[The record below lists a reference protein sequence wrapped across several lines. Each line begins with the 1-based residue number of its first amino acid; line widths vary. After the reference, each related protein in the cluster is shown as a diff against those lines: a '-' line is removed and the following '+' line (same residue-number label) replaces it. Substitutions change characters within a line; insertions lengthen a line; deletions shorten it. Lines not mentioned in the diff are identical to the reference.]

1 MYTKVTQKELAE
13 VLDYYR
19 QDRKNC
25 LYSYIDLKKYGL
37 GNPHLSVYID
47 RGLVTDQGY
56 ADTLQAETMH
66 DILKEADTL
75 QAGTADSTLTAGG
88 LRCVLLQYYT
98 GINVFSYK
106 NNLDVPA
113 TVAFLQE
120 KQPSMIN
127 GPLETLEKL
136 YPYFRETYDFE
147 AGYVTELLEKPGR
160 GPAIIPAE
168 STVRENGTPDAR
180 AMQNADESDAETQA
194 EFPVEKAGEAELP
207 EIAALICTDEGVGG
221 TYTPE
226 GLAAQLLERQRDGFG
241 RNYFIRQNG
250 RIVCHAGTYAEVDD
264 LAVVS
269 GVITAA
275 DSRGQNL
282 ADRVVSK
289 LNKELLAEGKHPCL
303 FYYTKSAARLYAKTG
318 YAAGTGWAKLI
329 RKQG

>member
-37 GNPHLSVYID
+37 GNPHLSLYID

-66 DILKEADTL
+66 DILKEADTS
-75 QAGTADSTLTAGG
+75 QAGAADSALTAGA

-147 AGYVTELLEKPGR
+147 AGYVTELLEKPKD
-160 GPAIIPAE
+160 E
-168 STVRENGTPDAR
+168 SMSET
-180 AMQNADESDAETQA
+180 DESDAETQA

-269 GVITAA
+269 GVITAE

-318 YAAGTGWAKLI
+318 YAAGTGWEKLI

>member
-66 DILKEADTL
+66 DILKEADTS
-75 QAGTADSTLTAGG
+75 QAGTADSALTAGA

-147 AGYVTELLEKPGR
+147 AGYVTELLEKPKD
-160 GPAIIPAE
+160 E
-168 STVRENGTPDAR
+168 SMSET
-180 AMQNADESDAETQA
+180 DESDAETQA
-194 EFPVEKAGEAELP
+194 EFLVEKAGEAELP

-269 GVITAA
+269 GVITAE

>member
-37 GNPHLSVYID
+37 GNPHLSVSID

-66 DILKEADTL
+66 DILKEADTS
-75 QAGTADSTLTAGG
+75 QAGAADSALTAGA

-147 AGYVTELLEKPGR
+147 AGYVTELLEKPKD
-160 GPAIIPAE
+160 E
-168 STVRENGTPDAR
+168 SMSET
-180 AMQNADESDAETQA
+180 DESDAETQA

-269 GVITAA
+269 GVITAE

>member
-66 DILKEADTL
+66 DILKEADTS
-75 QAGTADSTLTAGG
+75 QAGMADSALTAGA

-147 AGYVTELLEKPGR
+147 AGYVTELLEKPKD
-160 GPAIIPAE
+160 E
-168 STVRENGTPDAR
+168 SMSET
-180 AMQNADESDAETQA
+180 DESDAETQA

-269 GVITAA
+269 GVITAE

>member
-37 GNPHLSVYID
+37 GNSHLSVYID

-147 AGYVTELLEKPGR
+147 AGYVTELLEKPKD
-160 GPAIIPAE
+160 E
-168 STVRENGTPDAR
+168 SMSET
-180 AMQNADESDAETQA
+180 DESDAETQA

-221 TYTPE
+221 TYTLE

-269 GVITAA
+269 GVITAE

>member
-37 GNPHLSVYID
+37 GNSHLSVYID

-147 AGYVTELLEKPGR
+147 AGYVTELLEKPKD
-160 GPAIIPAE
+160 E
-168 STVRENGTPDAR
+168 SMSET
-180 AMQNADESDAETQA
+180 DESDAETQA

-269 GVITAA
+269 GVITAE

>member
-106 NNLDVPA
+106 NDLDVPA
-113 TVAFLQE
+113 TAAFLAE

-136 YPYFRETYDFE
+136 YPYFRDTYDFE
-147 AGYVTELLEKPGR
+147 AGYVTELLEKPKD
-160 GPAIIPAE
+160 E
-168 STVRENGTPDAR
+168 SMSET
-180 AMQNADESDAETQA
+180 DESDAETQA

-269 GVITAA
+269 GVITAE

-303 FYYTKSAARLYAKTG
+303 FYYTRSAARLYAKTG

>member
-66 DILKEADTL
+66 DILKEADTS
-75 QAGTADSTLTAGG
+75 QTGAADSALTAGA

-147 AGYVTELLEKPGR
+147 AGYVTELLEKPKD
-160 GPAIIPAE
+160 E
-168 STVRENGTPDAR
+168 SMSET
-180 AMQNADESDAETQA
+180 DESDAETQA

-269 GVITAA
+269 GVITAE

>member
-1 MYTKVTQKELAE
+1 MYTKVTEKELAR
-13 VLDYYR
+13 VLEYYR

-37 GNPHLSVYID
+37 DNPHLTVYMD
-47 RGLVTDQGY
+47 RAPG
-56 ADTLQAETMH
+56 ADSQAEK
-66 DILKEADTL
+66 D
-75 QAGTADSTLTAGG
+75 

-98 GINVFSYK
+98 GINVFSDK
-106 NNLDVPA
+106 NDLDVPA
-113 TVAFLQE
+113 TAAFLAE
-120 KQPSMIN
+120 KKPSMIN
-127 GPLETLEKL
+127 GPLVTLEKL
-136 YPYFRETYDFE
+136 YPYFRENYDFE
-147 AGYVTELLEKPGR
+147 AGYVTELVEKPTHEE
-160 GPAIIPAE
+160 AE
-168 STVRENGTPDAR
+168 SGG
-180 AMQNADESDAETQA
+180 ETQ
-194 EFPVEKAGEAELP
+194 EVLPVEKAGEAELP

-221 TYTPE
+221 TYTLE

-241 RNYFIRQNG
+241 RNYFIRKNG

-269 GVITAA
+269 GVITAE

-303 FYYTKSAARLYAKTG
+303 FYYTKSAERLYAKTG
-318 YAAGTGWAKLI
+318 YAKGTGWAKLI

>member
-1 MYTKVTQKELAE
+1 
-13 VLDYYR
+13 
-19 QDRKNC
+19 
-25 LYSYIDLKKYGL
+25 
-37 GNPHLSVYID
+37 
-47 RGLVTDQGY
+47 
-56 ADTLQAETMH
+56 
-66 DILKEADTL
+66 
-75 QAGTADSTLTAGG
+75 
-88 LRCVLLQYYT
+88 
-98 GINVFSYK
+98 
-106 NNLDVPA
+106 
-113 TVAFLQE
+113 
-120 KQPSMIN
+120 MIN
-127 GPLETLEKL
+127 GPLDTLEKL
-136 YPYFRETYDFE
+136 YPYFQETYDFE
-147 AGYVTELLEKPGR
+147 AGYVTELLENPKNGSIPQR
-160 GPAIIPAE
+160 GKKCASREFVDIEFTESAMRPENDIQGKLSVQKTAE
-168 STVRENGTPDAR
+168 SDEGAPD
-180 AMQNADESDAETQA
+180 EII
-194 EFPVEKAGEAELP
+194 VEKAGEAELP

-269 GVITAA
+269 GVITAE

-318 YAAGTGWAKLI
+318 YAAGSGWAKLI

>member
-66 DILKEADTL
+66 DILKEADTS
-75 QAGTADSTLTAGG
+75 QAGAADSALTAGA

-113 TVAFLQE
+113 TVAFLPE
-120 KQPSMIN
+120 KQPTMIN

-147 AGYVTELLEKPGR
+147 AGYVTELLEKPKD
-160 GPAIIPAE
+160 E
-168 STVRENGTPDAR
+168 SMSET
-180 AMQNADESDAETQA
+180 DESDAETQA

-269 GVITAA
+269 GVITAE

>member
-127 GPLETLEKL
+127 GPLKTLEKL

-147 AGYVTELLEKPGR
+147 AGYVTELLEKPKD
-160 GPAIIPAE
+160 E
-168 STVRENGTPDAR
+168 SMSET
-180 AMQNADESDAETQA
+180 DESDAETQA

-269 GVITAA
+269 GVITAE

-303 FYYTKSAARLYAKTG
+303 FYYTQSAARLYAKTG

>member
-66 DILKEADTL
+66 DILKEADTS
-75 QAGTADSTLTAGG
+75 QAGAADSALTAGT

-147 AGYVTELLEKPGR
+147 AGYVTELLEKPKD
-160 GPAIIPAE
+160 E
-168 STVRENGTPDAR
+168 SMSET
-180 AMQNADESDAETQA
+180 DESDAETQA

-269 GVITAA
+269 GVITAE

>member
-106 NNLDVPA
+106 NDLDVPA
-113 TVAFLQE
+113 TAAFLAE

-136 YPYFRETYDFE
+136 YPYFRDTYDFE
-147 AGYVTELLEKPGR
+147 AGYVTELLEKPKD
-160 GPAIIPAE
+160 E
-168 STVRENGTPDAR
+168 SMSET
-180 AMQNADESDAETQA
+180 DESDAETQA

-264 LAVVS
+264 MAVVS
-269 GVITAA
+269 GVITAE

-303 FYYTKSAARLYAKTG
+303 FYYTRSAARLYAKTG

>member
-66 DILKEADTL
+66 DILKEADTS
-75 QAGTADSTLTAGG
+75 QAGTADSALTAGG

-98 GINVFSYK
+98 GINVFSCQ

-113 TVAFLQE
+113 TAAFLAE

-136 YPYFRETYDFE
+136 YPYFRDTYDFE
-147 AGYVTELLEKPGR
+147 AGYVTELLE
-160 GPAIIPAE
+160 
-168 STVRENGTPDAR
+168 NGAPDAR
-180 AMQNADESDAETQA
+180 TMQNADGSDAETQA

-269 GVITAA
+269 GVITAE

>member
-37 GNPHLSVYID
+37 DNPHLSVYID

-66 DILKEADTL
+66 DILKEADTS
-75 QAGTADSTLTAGG
+75 QAGAADSALTAGA

-147 AGYVTELLEKPGR
+147 AGYVTELLEKPKD
-160 GPAIIPAE
+160 E
-168 STVRENGTPDAR
+168 SMSET
-180 AMQNADESDAETQA
+180 DESDAETQA

-269 GVITAA
+269 GVITAE

>member
-66 DILKEADTL
+66 DILKEADTS
-75 QAGTADSTLTAGG
+75 QAGAADSALTAGA

-147 AGYVTELLEKPGR
+147 AGYVTELLEKPKD
-160 GPAIIPAE
+160 E
-168 STVRENGTPDAR
+168 SMSET
-180 AMQNADESDAETQA
+180 DESDAETQA
-194 EFPVEKAGEAELP
+194 EFPVEKAGEAELL

-269 GVITAA
+269 GVITAE

-318 YAAGTGWAKLI
+318 YAAGSGWAKLI

>member
-56 ADTLQAETMH
+56 VDTLQAETMH

-106 NNLDVPA
+106 NDLDVPA
-113 TVAFLQE
+113 TAAFLAE

-136 YPYFRETYDFE
+136 YPYFRDTYDFE
-147 AGYVTELLEKPGR
+147 AGYVTELLEKPKD
-160 GPAIIPAE
+160 E
-168 STVRENGTPDAR
+168 SMSET
-180 AMQNADESDAETQA
+180 DESDAETQA

-241 RNYFIRQNG
+241 RNYFIRQND

-269 GVITAA
+269 GVITAE

>member
-56 ADTLQAETMH
+56 ADTLQA
-66 DILKEADTL
+66 
-75 QAGTADSTLTAGG
+75 DSALTAGA

-147 AGYVTELLEKPGR
+147 AGYVTELLEKPKD
-160 GPAIIPAE
+160 E
-168 STVRENGTPDAR
+168 SMSET
-180 AMQNADESDAETQA
+180 DESDAETQA

-269 GVITAA
+269 GVITAE

>member
-1 MYTKVTQKELAE
+1 MYTKVTHKELSE
-13 VLDYYR
+13 VLDFYR
-19 QDRKNC
+19 MDLKNC

-66 DILKEADTL
+66 DILKEADTS
-75 QAGTADSTLTAGG
+75 QAGAADSALTAGA

-147 AGYVTELLEKPGR
+147 AGYVTELLEKPKD
-160 GPAIIPAE
+160 E
-168 STVRENGTPDAR
+168 SMSET
-180 AMQNADESDAETQA
+180 DESDAETQA

-269 GVITAA
+269 GVITAE

>member
-147 AGYVTELLEKPGR
+147 AGYVTELLEKPKD
-160 GPAIIPAE
+160 E
-168 STVRENGTPDAR
+168 SMSET
-180 AMQNADESDAETQA
+180 DESDAETQA
-194 EFPVEKAGEAELP
+194 EFPVEKAGEAELL

-269 GVITAA
+269 GVITAE

-282 ADRVVSK
+282 ADRGVSK

-318 YAAGTGWAKLI
+318 YAAGSGWAKLI

>member
-66 DILKEADTL
+66 DILKEADTS
-75 QAGTADSTLTAGG
+75 QAGTADSALTAGA

-147 AGYVTELLEKPGR
+147 AGYVTGLLEKPKD
-160 GPAIIPAE
+160 E
-168 STVRENGTPDAR
+168 SMSET
-180 AMQNADESDAETQA
+180 DESDAETQA

-269 GVITAA
+269 GVITAE

>member
-66 DILKEADTL
+66 DILKEADTS
-75 QAGTADSTLTAGG
+75 QAGTADSALTAGA

-120 KQPSMIN
+120 KQPSMIT

-147 AGYVTELLEKPGR
+147 AGYVTELLEKPKD
-160 GPAIIPAE
+160 E
-168 STVRENGTPDAR
+168 SMSET
-180 AMQNADESDAETQA
+180 DESDAETQA

-269 GVITAA
+269 GVITAE

>member
-66 DILKEADTL
+66 DILKEADTS
-75 QAGTADSTLTAGG
+75 QAGAADSALTAGA

-147 AGYVTELLEKPGR
+147 AGYVTELLEKPKD
-160 GPAIIPAE
+160 E
-168 STVRENGTPDAR
+168 SMSET
-180 AMQNADESDAETQA
+180 DESDAETQA

-269 GVITAA
+269 GVITAE

-289 LNKELLAEGKHPCL
+289 FNKELLAEGKHPCL

>member
-1 MYTKVTQKELAE
+1 
-13 VLDYYR
+13 
-19 QDRKNC
+19 
-25 LYSYIDLKKYGL
+25 
-37 GNPHLSVYID
+37 
-47 RGLVTDQGY
+47 
-56 ADTLQAETMH
+56 MH

-147 AGYVTELLEKPGR
+147 AGYVTELLEKPKD
-160 GPAIIPAE
+160 E
-168 STVRENGTPDAR
+168 SMSET
-180 AMQNADESDAETQA
+180 DESDAETQA
-194 EFPVEKAGEAELP
+194 EFPVEKAGEAELL

-269 GVITAA
+269 GVITAE

-318 YAAGTGWAKLI
+318 YAAGSGWAKLI

>member
-66 DILKEADTL
+66 DILKEADTS
-75 QAGTADSTLTAGG
+75 QAGTADSALTAGA

-127 GPLETLEKL
+127 GPLDTLEKL

-147 AGYVTELLEKPGR
+147 AGYVTELLEKPKD
-160 GPAIIPAE
+160 E
-168 STVRENGTPDAR
+168 SMSET
-180 AMQNADESDAETQA
+180 DESDAETQA

-269 GVITAA
+269 GVITAE

>member
-66 DILKEADTL
+66 DILKEADTS
-75 QAGTADSTLTAGG
+75 QAGTADSALTAGA

-147 AGYVTELLEKPGR
+147 AGYVTELLEKPKD
-160 GPAIIPAE
+160 E
-168 STVRENGTPDAR
+168 SMSET
-180 AMQNADESDAETQA
+180 DESDVETQA

-269 GVITAA
+269 GVITAE

>member
-66 DILKEADTL
+66 DILKEADTS
-75 QAGTADSTLTAGG
+75 QAGTADSALTAGA
-88 LRCVLLQYYT
+88 LHCVLLQYYT

-147 AGYVTELLEKPGR
+147 AGYVTELLEKPKD
-160 GPAIIPAE
+160 E
-168 STVRENGTPDAR
+168 SMSET
-180 AMQNADESDAETQA
+180 DESDAETQA

-269 GVITAA
+269 GVITAE

>member
-19 QDRKNC
+19 QDCKNC

-66 DILKEADTL
+66 DILKEADTS
-75 QAGTADSTLTAGG
+75 QAGTADSALTAGA

-147 AGYVTELLEKPGR
+147 AGYVTELLEKPKD
-160 GPAIIPAE
+160 E
-168 STVRENGTPDAR
+168 SMSET
-180 AMQNADESDAETQA
+180 DESDAETQA

-269 GVITAA
+269 GVITAE

>member
-25 LYSYIDLKKYGL
+25 LYSYIYLKKYGL

-66 DILKEADTL
+66 DILKEADTS
-75 QAGTADSTLTAGG
+75 QAGTADSALTAGA

-147 AGYVTELLEKPGR
+147 AGYVTELLEKPKD
-160 GPAIIPAE
+160 E
-168 STVRENGTPDAR
+168 SMSET
-180 AMQNADESDAETQA
+180 DESDAETQA

-269 GVITAA
+269 GVITAE

>member
-66 DILKEADTL
+66 DILKEADTS
-75 QAGTADSTLTAGG
+75 QAGTADSALTAGA

-147 AGYVTELLEKPGR
+147 AGYVTELLEKPKD
-160 GPAIIPAE
+160 E
-168 STVRENGTPDAR
+168 SMSET
-180 AMQNADESDAETQA
+180 DESDAETQA
-194 EFPVEKAGEAELP
+194 EFPVEKAGETELP

-264 LAVVS
+264 LAVS
-269 GVITAA
+269 GVITAE

>member
-106 NNLDVPA
+106 NDLDVPA
-113 TVAFLQE
+113 TAAFLAE

-136 YPYFRETYDFE
+136 YPYFRDTYDFE
-147 AGYVTELLEKPGR
+147 AGYVTELLEKPKD
-160 GPAIIPAE
+160 E
-168 STVRENGTPDAR
+168 SMSET
-180 AMQNADESDAETQA
+180 DESDAETQA

-269 GVITAA
+269 GVITAE

>member
-37 GNPHLSVYID
+37 GTPHLSVYID

-66 DILKEADTL
+66 DILKEADTS
-75 QAGTADSTLTAGG
+75 QAGTADSALTAGA

-147 AGYVTELLEKPGR
+147 AGYVTELLEKPKD
-160 GPAIIPAE
+160 E
-168 STVRENGTPDAR
+168 SMSET
-180 AMQNADESDAETQA
+180 DESDAETQA

-269 GVITAA
+269 GVITAE

>member
-1 MYTKVTQKELAE
+1 MYTKVMQKELAE

-66 DILKEADTL
+66 DILKEADTS
-75 QAGTADSTLTAGG
+75 QAGTADSALTAGA

-147 AGYVTELLEKPGR
+147 AGYVTELLEKPKD
-160 GPAIIPAE
+160 E
-168 STVRENGTPDAR
+168 SMSET
-180 AMQNADESDAETQA
+180 DESDAETQA

-269 GVITAA
+269 GVITAE

>member
-37 GNPHLSVYID
+37 GTPHLSVYSD

-66 DILKEADTL
+66 DILKEADTS
-75 QAGTADSTLTAGG
+75 QAGTADSALTAGA

-147 AGYVTELLEKPGR
+147 AGYVTELLEKPKD
-160 GPAIIPAE
+160 E
-168 STVRENGTPDAR
+168 SMSET
-180 AMQNADESDAETQA
+180 DESDAETQA

-269 GVITAA
+269 GVITAE

>member
-66 DILKEADTL
+66 DILKEADTS
-75 QAGTADSTLTAGG
+75 QAGTADSALTAGA

-147 AGYVTELLEKPGR
+147 AGYVTELLEKPKDEGMS
-160 GPAIIPAE
+160 E
-168 STVRENGTPDAR
+168 T
-180 AMQNADESDAETQA
+180 DESDAETQA

-269 GVITAA
+269 GVITAE

>member
-37 GNPHLSVYID
+37 GNSHLSVYID

-66 DILKEADTL
+66 DILKEADTS
-75 QAGTADSTLTAGG
+75 QAGTADSALTAGA

-147 AGYVTELLEKPGR
+147 AGYVTELLEKPKD
-160 GPAIIPAE
+160 E
-168 STVRENGTPDAR
+168 SMSET
-180 AMQNADESDAETQA
+180 DESDAETQA

-269 GVITAA
+269 GVITAE

>member
-66 DILKEADTL
+66 DILKEADTS
-75 QAGTADSTLTAGG
+75 QAGTADSALTAGA

-127 GPLETLEKL
+127 GPLGTLEKL

-147 AGYVTELLEKPGR
+147 AGYVTELLEKPKDEGMS
-160 GPAIIPAE
+160 E
-168 STVRENGTPDAR
+168 T
-180 AMQNADESDAETQA
+180 DESDAETQA

-269 GVITAA
+269 GVITAE

>member
-1 MYTKVTQKELAE
+1 MYTKVMQKELAE

-66 DILKEADTL
+66 DILKEADTS
-75 QAGTADSTLTAGG
+75 QAGTADSALTAGA

-147 AGYVTELLEKPGR
+147 AGYVTELLEKPKD
-160 GPAIIPAE
+160 E
-168 STVRENGTPDAR
+168 SMSET
-180 AMQNADESDAETQA
+180 DESDAETQA

-269 GVITAA
+269 GVITAE

-329 RKQG
+329 RKKG